1 MSKKV
6 FVYTIPRPTAT
17 KVSEIVNHRNV
28 KLNQTKITRGCKD
41 TRQALLS
48 EKTGKLSTGLAIMV
62 DNPYKDDKSLPVGFE
77 GLAGKEKVKLQ
88 HIKEIEHGVPF
99 DYYTDEP
106 FNRANPRKKE
116 PTFFQTF
123 KFGIND
129 GMTVFDLG
137 KRDDELAYYVMLA
150 SKFFAN
156 SKRAWEERKYPDAVY
171 YISEQE
177 ESDDLKYEKRQQRDK
192 ATALLSVGKLS
203 DNETQRKLL
212 KILLPKESKGELR
225 AQKVYNLLSSA
236 IDSNERDFT
245 GLTFIERFNKVI
257 SLLDHPK
264 GKEEFE
270 ARAFLQD
277 LINNWIVSEKNGS
290 FQWKSKDMSIG
301 ATKEKA
307 LQFITDPDKQE
318 YYDALVDELRAKTAI

>member
-6 FVYTIPRPTAT
+6 FVYSIPKPTAT

-28 KLNQTKITRGCKD
+28 KLNQTKISRGCKD
-41 TRQALLS
+41 TFQALLNA
-48 EKTGKLSTGLAIMV
+48 KTGRLNTGLAIVV
-62 DNPYKDDKSLPVGFE
+62 DNPYLNEKSLPAGFE
-77 GLAGKEKVKLQ
+77 WMKDKEKVKLQ
-88 HIKEIEHGVPF
+88 HIKEIEHGVAF
-99 DYYTDEP
+99 DYYNDEP
-106 FNRANPRKKE
+106 FNRANPRKKDA
-116 PTFFQTF
+116 TFYQTF
-123 KFGIND
+123 KYALND
-129 GMTVFDLG
+129 GMTVFDLS
-137 KRDDELAYYVMLA
+137 KRDDELAYYIMLA
-150 SKFFAN
+150 SRFFAN
-156 SKRAWEERKYPDAVY
+156 SKRAYEERKYPDALY

-212 KILLPKESKGELR
+212 KIMLPKESKGELR

-236 IDSNERDFT
+236 IDSNERDFS
-245 GLTFIERFNKVI
+245 GQTFIERFNKVVA
-257 SLLDHPK
+257 LLDHPK

-290 FQWKSKDMSIG
+290 FQWKSKDISIG

-318 YYDALVDELRAKTAI
+318 YYDALVDELKAKTAV